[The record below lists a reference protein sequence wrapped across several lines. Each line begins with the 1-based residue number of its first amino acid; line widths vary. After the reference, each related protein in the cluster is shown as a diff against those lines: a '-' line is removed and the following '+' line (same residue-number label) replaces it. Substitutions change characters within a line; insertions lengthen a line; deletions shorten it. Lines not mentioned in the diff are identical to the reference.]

1 MSDTPKRPRAAL
13 LDVDGTLVDSNDHHA
28 RAWVDAFREAGHDV
42 AYERVRPLIG
52 MGGDK
57 VLPRLTG
64 IDHESAEGKRISER
78 RSEIFLDR
86 YLPQL
91 RALPGARPL
100 LERMQREGLTLVI
113 ATSAKKDEYK
123 ELVRIAG
130 VEGVVDDQTT
140 SDDASR
146 SKPDPDIIVAALKKA
161 GVRPEEAIMLGDTP
175 YDIQAAGAAGV
186 GCVAFRSGG
195 WQDADL
201 PGALAIYDDPADL
214 LARFDASPFG
224 QPVASKVPA

>member
-1 MSDTPKRPRAAL
+1 MPDTAPRCRAAL

-28 RAWVDAFREAGHDV
+28 RAWADAFREAGHDV
-42 AYERVRPLIG
+42 PYERVRPLIG

-57 VLPRLTG
+57 VLPKLTG
-64 IDHESAEGKRISER
+64 IDAESAEGKHISER
-78 RSEIFLDR
+78 RSELFLEH

-91 RALPGARPL
+91 RALPGARAL
-100 LERMQREGLTLVI
+100 LERMEREGLTLVI

-123 ELVRIAG
+123 ELVRVAG

-146 SKPDPDIIVAALKKA
+146 SKPDPDIIVAALAKA
-161 GVRPEEAIMLGDTP
+161 DVRPDEAIMLGDTP
-175 YDIQAAGAAGV
+175 YDIQAARAAGV

-214 LARFDASPFG
+214 LAQFDDSPF
-224 QPVASKVPA
+224 ASGAHATSPA